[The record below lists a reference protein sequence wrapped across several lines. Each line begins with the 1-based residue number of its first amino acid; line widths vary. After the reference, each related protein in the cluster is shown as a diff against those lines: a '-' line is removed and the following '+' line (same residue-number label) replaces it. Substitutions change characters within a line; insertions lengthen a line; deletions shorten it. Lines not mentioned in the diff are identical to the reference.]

1 MGQQKGL
8 KRALPDGYILC
19 EKYRIGQV
27 IGEGGFGITYSGTR
41 LADDRRVAIKEYF
54 PAQYASRED
63 GCADCSLHIFYGEK
77 STQFEKG
84 LVHFKHEAE
93 ILKQYSYL
101 DGMVTVL
108 DTLEANHT
116 AYIIM
121 EFVEGITLS
130 QYIREN
136 GVFSYNELVQ
146 LITPIMKSL
155 AQIHRQGII
164 HRDIS
169 PENIQ
174 IGLDN
179 RFYLLDFGAAKD
191 LDNQNPQNTIIFKQ
205 GYAPPEQYTGGG
217 KQGPW
222 TDVYALAATMYTALV
237 GEQPVDA
244 VLRMQNDEM
253 EAEYSKLSGMTDWQR
268 NALKKGLELK
278 PAERYQNMETFL
290 SDLSVKPRIEEQK
303 TLIRTEEENGH
314 RHGFFAD
321 RTQSRK
327 NGSEPDQVKI
337 RKQYSFIGWILG
349 VILLAMLS
357 GLAIHKWG
365 GQTEADVGI
374 QGNHGSQLVTEQQND
389 PEEDSPEATAETD
402 SSRISESE
410 KQTKQIENTT
420 GKVETTDS
428 RSTIENTTAPALI
441 TTEASTTSQS
451 ATEKTT
457 TEAPGKG
464 KSATEKTTT
473 ETPGTSQP
481 TTEKTTTETP
491 GTSQP
496 TTEAQPTDSK
506 KKKKKSDTGEDVIVE
521 PKNDDVIID

>member
-1 MGQQKGL
+1 MGEQDGL

-27 IGEGGFGITYSGTR
+27 IGEGGFGITYSGIR
-41 LADDRRVAIKEYF
+41 LSDGRRVAIKEYF

-63 GCADCSLHIFYGEK
+63 GCADSILHIFYGEK
-77 STQFEKG
+77 SVQFQKG

-108 DTLEANHT
+108 DTSEANHT

-146 LITPIMKSL
+146 LMTPIMKSL

-179 RFYLLDFGAAKD
+179 RFYLLDFGAAKE
-191 LDNQNPQNTIIFKQ
+191 LDNQAPQNTIIFKQ

-222 TDVYALAATMYTALV
+222 TDVYALAATMYTALA
-237 GEQPVDA
+237 GEQPIDA
-244 VLRMQNDEM
+244 VLRMQQDEM
-253 EAEYSKLSGMTDWQR
+253 ETEYSKLSGVTDWQR

-278 PAERYQNMETFL
+278 PAERYQNMEIFL
-290 SDLSVKPRIEEQK
+290 ADLSVKPRIEEQK
-303 TLIRTEEENGH
+303 TLIRTGEEGD
-314 RHGFFAD
+314 RHGFRAD
-321 RTQSRK
+321 QIQNRK
-327 NGSEPDQVKI
+327 NGSEPDQVKNWK
-337 RKQYSFIGWILG
+337 RYSFIGWILG
-349 VILLAMLS
+349 VILLAGLS
-357 GLAIHKWG
+357 GMAIHIWD
-365 GQTEADVGI
+365 GQIAAKEDTK
-374 QGNHGSQLVTEQQND
+374 GNNKGQLITEQQND
-389 PEEDSPEATAETD
+389 PGKDNPEDTDMDKSETEAQQTSTTESSTKQESDVDTSEGTGATAEIYN
-402 SSRISESE
+402 R
-410 KQTKQIENTT
+410 QTTENT
-420 GKVETTDS
+420 KAS
-428 RSTIENTTAPALI
+428 
-441 TTEASTTSQS
+441 TEASSKETKTATTEGTTANAGTTSR
-451 ATEKTT
+451 
-457 TEAPGKG
+457 
-464 KSATEKTTT
+464 
-473 ETPGTSQP
+473 P
-481 TTEKTTTETP
+481 TTEK
-491 GTSQP
+491 P
-496 TTEAQPTDSK
+496 TTEAVTTEN
-506 KKKKKSDTGEDVIVE
+506 KKKKSSSKDDDIIVE
-521 PKNDDVIID
+521 PKDKDVIID

>member
-19 EKYRIGQV
+19 GKYRIGQV
-27 IGEGGFGITYSGTR
+27 IGEGGFGITYSGIR

-146 LITPIMKSL
+146 LMTPIMKSL

-179 RFYLLDFGAAKD
+179 CFYLLDFGAAKE
-191 LDNQNPQNTIIFKQ
+191 LDNLNPQNTIIFKQ

-217 KQGPW
+217 KQGTW
-222 TDVYALAATMYTALV
+222 TDVYALAATMYTALA

-303 TLIRTEEENGH
+303 TLIRIEEEKGH
-314 RHGFFAD
+314 RHGFFAG
-321 RTQSRK
+321 RMQSRK

-337 RKQYSFIGWILG
+337 RKRYSFIGWILG

-365 GQTEADVGI
+365 GQTEADAEI
-374 QGNHGSQLVTEQQND
+374 KGNHGSQLVTEQQKD
-389 PEEDSPEATAETD
+389 PEEDSPEATAELK
-402 SSRISESE
+402 ISESE
-410 KQTKQIENTT
+410 MQTKQTENTS

-428 RSTIENTTAPALI
+428 RSTTENTTAPAAI
-441 TTEASTTSQS
+441 TTEASITSRS

-457 TEAPGKG
+457 TEEPGKG

-491 GTSQP
+491 STSQS

>member
-1 MGQQKGL
+1 MGEQDGL
-8 KRALPDGYILC
+8 KRALPDSYILC
-19 EKYRIGQV
+19 KRYRIGQE

-41 LADDRRVAIKEYF
+41 LSDDRRVAIKEYF

-63 GCADCSLHIFYGEK
+63 GCADSCLHIFYGEK
-77 STQFEKG
+77 SVQFQKG

-93 ILKQYSYL
+93 ILQQYSYL

-108 DTLEANHT
+108 DTSEANNT

-130 QYIREN
+130 QYVREN

-146 LITPIMKSL
+146 LMTPIMKSL

-179 RFYLLDFGAAKD
+179 RFYLLDFGAAKE
-191 LDNQNPQNTIIFKQ
+191 LDNQAPQNTIIFKQ

-222 TDVYALAATMYTALV
+222 TDVYALAATMYTALA
-237 GEQPVDA
+237 GEQPIDA
-244 VLRMQNDEM
+244 VLRMQQDEM
-253 EAEYSKLSGMTDWQR
+253 ETEYSKLSGVTDWQR

-290 SDLSVKPRIEEQK
+290 ADLSVMPRIEEQK
-303 TLIRTEEENGH
+303 TLIRTEEEKGH
-314 RHGFFAD
+314 RHGLFAD

-327 NGSEPDQVKI
+327 NGSEPDQVKN
-337 RKQYSFIGWILG
+337 RKRYSFIGWILG

-357 GLAIHKWG
+357 GMAIHIWD
-365 GQTEADVGI
+365 GQTAPKADTK
-374 QGNHGSQLVTEQQND
+374 GNDKGQIITEQQND
-389 PEEDSPEATAETD
+389 PEKDSPEDTSMDKSEADTRQASTNESTAKQKRNTSTSEGAGSTAEIYNSKT
-402 SSRISESE
+402 
-410 KQTKQIENTT
+410 
-420 GKVETTDS
+420 
-428 RSTIENTTAPALI
+428 
-441 TTEASTTSQS
+441 
-451 ATEKTT
+451 TEKTKDSTGTSSKTTKTAT
-457 TEAPGKG
+457 TEG
-464 KSATEKTTT
+464 TTASVST
-473 ETPGTSQP
+473 TSQP
-481 TTEKTTTETP
+481 TTEK
-491 GTSQP
+491 P
-496 TTEAQPTDSK
+496 TTEAATTESK
-506 KKKKKSDTGEDVIVE
+506 KKKSSSKDDDIIVGPDDE
-521 PKNDDVIID
+521 DVIID

>member
-1 MGQQKGL
+1 MGEQDGL

-27 IGEGGFGITYSGTR
+27 IGEGGFGITYSGIR
-41 LADDRRVAIKEYF
+41 LSDGRRVAIKEYF

-63 GCADCSLHIFYGEK
+63 GCADSILHIFYGEK
-77 STQFEKG
+77 SVQFQKG

-108 DTLEANHT
+108 DTSEANHT

-146 LITPIMKSL
+146 LMTPIMKSL

-179 RFYLLDFGAAKD
+179 RFYLLDFGAAKE
-191 LDNQNPQNTIIFKQ
+191 LDNQAPQNTIIFKQ

-222 TDVYALAATMYTALV
+222 TDVYALAATMYTALA
-237 GEQPVDA
+237 GEQPIDA
-244 VLRMQNDEM
+244 VLRMQQDEM
-253 EAEYSKLSGMTDWQR
+253 ETEYSKLSGVTDWQR

-278 PAERYQNMETFL
+278 PAERYQNMEIFL
-290 SDLSVKPRIEEQK
+290 ADLSVKPRIEEQK
-303 TLIRTEEENGH
+303 TLIRTGEEGD
-314 RHGFFAD
+314 RHGFRAD
-321 RTQSRK
+321 QIQNRK
-327 NGSEPDQVKI
+327 NGSEPDQVKNWK
-337 RKQYSFIGWILG
+337 RYSFIGWILG
-349 VILLAMLS
+349 VILLAGLS
-357 GLAIHKWG
+357 GMAIHIWD
-365 GQTEADVGI
+365 GQIAAKEDTK
-374 QGNHGSQLVTEQQND
+374 GNNKGQLITEQQND
-389 PEEDSPEATAETD
+389 PGKDNPEDTDMDKSETEAQQTSTTESSTKQESDVDTSEGTGATAEIYN
-402 SSRISESE
+402 R
-410 KQTKQIENTT
+410 QTTENT
-420 GKVETTDS
+420 KAS
-428 RSTIENTTAPALI
+428 
-441 TTEASTTSQS
+441 TEASSKETKTATTEGTTANAGTTSR
-451 ATEKTT
+451 
-457 TEAPGKG
+457 
-464 KSATEKTTT
+464 
-473 ETPGTSQP
+473 P
-481 TTEKTTTETP
+481 TTEK
-491 GTSQP
+491 P
-496 TTEAQPTDSK
+496 TTEAVTTENK
-506 KKKKKSDTGEDVIVE
+506 KKNHPLRTMISS
-521 PKNDDVIID
+521 

>member
-19 EKYRIGQV
+19 GKYRIGQV

-108 DTLEANHT
+108 DMLEANHT

-146 LITPIMKSL
+146 LMTPIMKSL

-179 RFYLLDFGAAKD
+179 CFYLLDFGAAKE

-222 TDVYALAATMYTALV
+222 TDVYALAATMYTALA

-303 TLIRTEEENGH
+303 TLICTEEENGH
-314 RHGFFAD
+314 RYGFFAD

-327 NGSEPDQVKI
+327 NGSEPDQIKN
-337 RKQYSFIGWILG
+337 RKRYSFIGWVLG
-349 VILLAMLS
+349 VLLLAMLS
-357 GLAIHKWG
+357 GMAIHIWD
-365 GQTEADVGI
+365 GQTASKADTK
-374 QGNHGSQLVTEQQND
+374 GNDKGQIITEQQND
-389 PEEDSPEATAETD
+389 PEKDSPEDTGMD
-402 SSRISESE
+402 KSEADA
-410 KQTKQIENTT
+410 QQ
-420 GKVETTDS
+420 
-428 RSTIENTTAPALI
+428 
-441 TTEASTTSQS
+441 ASTTES
-451 ATEKTT
+451 AAKQKQDTSTSEGAGSTAEIYNRQTTEKTKDSTGTSSKTTKTAT
-457 TEAPGKG
+457 TEG
-464 KSATEKTTT
+464 TTASVST
-473 ETPGTSQP
+473 TSQP
-481 TTEKTTTETP
+481 TTEK
-491 GTSQP
+491 P
-496 TTEAQPTDSK
+496 TTEAATTESK
-506 KKKKKSDTGEDVIVE
+506 KKKSSSKDDDIIVGPDDE
-521 PKNDDVIID
+521 DVIID